1 MITQPNH
8 PSPTPQALRQ
18 AGFSLVEMLT
28 VVTVLAIML
37 AATTQISRSWTGQ
50 EIAASATRIAQDFS
64 YAQSLAMKRGQPVEV
79 RFYKHYDQSIASDEP
94 HYHSYQLVGYDS
106 RQQRIITL
114 GEMQRLEGSI
124 VVIPSTR
131 YSTVMLTERSFD
143 FTKDPLPGI
152 VTSGMKVASV
162 EFRPSGATS
171 LDPDP
176 NHQWTLSLAA
186 EKDSRPSGKLP
197 PTARTLLITPE
208 TGAVT
213 VY

>member
-1 MITQPNH
+1 MN
-8 PSPTPQALRQ
+8 LRPLQ
-18 AGFSLVEMLT
+18 SCSTSRASRQGGFSLVEMLT

-37 AATTQISRSWTGQ
+37 AATTQISRSWAGQ
-50 EIAASATRIAQDFS
+50 EILASATRIAQDFS
-64 YAQSLAMKRGQPVEV
+64 YAQSLAMKRGQPVEI
-79 RFYKHYDQSIASDEP
+79 RFYKFYDQAIASEDP
-94 HYHSYQLVGYDS
+94 HYHGYQLVGYDS
-106 RQQRIITL
+106 RQQRVITL
-114 GEMQRLEGSI
+114 GEMQRLEGST

-131 YSTVMLTERSFD
+131 YSTVMLTERPFD
-143 FTKDPLPGI
+143 FTKDPLPGV

-176 NHQWTLSLAA
+176 NHQWSISLAS

-197 PTARTLLITPE
+197 PTARCLVITAE